1 MDWRQFFYHFMN
13 MFNVLIVAYFFI
25 ANGTYTFLMI
35 LSLVSVW
42 LHNRRLTYQGLDELR
57 ESVVTPPATI
67 IMPAWN
73 EQDIIVQSVSS
84 ILKTDYPNLEVVVV
98 DDGSTDETLV
108 RLVNAFRLVEMDL
121 IYRPRLPTRPVRGFY
136 MNPRIPNLLVIS
148 KENGGKP
155 DALNVGINTCRT
167 PYFCTLDSDCL
178 LERDAL
184 LRLMQ
189 PIIRS
194 PQNTVASG
202 GIVRILNG
210 CEVKEGQVVK
220 VGLPAG
226 RVERFQVVEYLRSFL
241 FGRTGWNLLGG
252 TLIVSGAFAVFH
264 RETVIDAGGFKH
276 DSVTEDMDLVVQI
289 HHWAIHKRRKIK
301 MNFTSDPVCWT
312 ECPASLA
319 NLSKQRRRW
328 QMGLFQTLWK
338 YSEMLFNRKYGVIG
352 MLSYPF
358 QLYIEGFGAA
368 VEFLGYFMVPMA
380 LMLGIVPPT
389 LFVLFVVLGL
399 VYGSF
404 LSVGAVLLEELTYRR
419 YPSFKDLSTLLGYA
433 VIENIGYRQVVLYYR
448 FQGLVRFLTGFR
460 SWEKVVHVGAME

>member
-1 MDWRQFFYHFMN
+1 MDWRQWFYHIMN
-13 MFNVLIVAYFFI
+13 MFNVLIVAYFFL
-25 ANGTYTFLMI
+25 ANGIYTFLMI

-98 DDGSTDETLV
+98 DDGSDDETLV

-276 DSVTEDMDLVVQI
+276 DTVTEDMDLIVQI

-448 FQGLVRFLTGFR
+448 FQGLVNFLRGFR
-460 SWEKVVHVGAME
+460 GWEKVVHVGATE